1 MYQQNVCCFDQFKI
15 GFWSILGPQ
24 TLPKPLKA
32 ISLNLLGSHL
42 EGLLVP
48 LGAQD
53 PPKTPPKTDFYGFW
67 TPT

>member
-1 MYQQNVCCFDQFKI
+1 MYQQNVCFFDRFKI
-15 GFWSILGPQ
+15 GFWSILSSK
-24 TLPKPLKA
+24 TLLKPSKA

-53 PPKTPPKTDFYGFW
+53 PPKTPPKTDF
-67 TPT
+67 